1 MANVNYAVADN
12 WGSGFVGAMTVP
24 AGSAGLNGWTVEF
37 DAAFDIS
44 NIWGAEIVSHV
55 GDHYVIR
62 NMPWNAAVPA
72 NASASFG
79 FQAGP
84 GSAATSASGFTLN
97 GVGGDPAPV
106 LPAMSVADAAVAE
119 GDSGTSDLAF
129 TVSLSAPSSTPVTV
143 SYSTANGTA
152 TAGSDFTGTTGTL
165 TFAPGETSKVVHV
178 AVTGDTA
185 VEANETLSLVLS
197 APAGATLAHASAT
210 GTIQNNDTASGGGGT
225 GGGGT
230 GEGRVFSV
238 TTDGPDIV
246 GFDPAKDK
254 LDLGGVSVHNFIV
267 VDTPAGVGFMN
278 PWSGETAIV
287 QGVSLGQLTIDSFM
301 PIENNHLRQDLSGAL
316 AWEQGITGEPH
327 TVYARSHEIGQIDKV
342 AFDPA
347 TDVVDFRY
355 FGTREQIY
363 MVDSAEGVVISNS
376 GTGQALILLGVKVA
390 DLTIDNF
397 EFHFAQVRE
406 DRVALQLGFSSVPDS
421 QVLPQGVPIAGTD
434 EWPSHTGT
442 GTPPSGVQGETFTI
456 AWNYGSDAVLDF
468 NPASDKLDFGWFK
481 AYEFSIAQTPA
492 GLVITIEGNHQ
503 TYTLPGVTLSQIEMS
518 NIIALDTTARAEWQ
532 AAIDAAPP
540 APVLPVLNVA
550 DASIAEGDAG
560 TAMMMFTVTLSA
572 PSASQVSVSY
582 STLNGTA
589 TAGSDYASSVGTIV
603 FAPGETSKM
612 IHVPV
617 TGDTLTELNES
628 FSLHLSA
635 PLGATI
641 NDSSAVGTILNDDVD
656 TNPSAPPVISIADA
670 QVAEGDVGE
679 AHFMFMVTLD
689 KASTTPVTVHYA
701 TANGTATDG
710 SDYSGDSGTLTF
722 APGETSQMLHVH
734 VMGDT
739 AVEANETF
747 TVTLSDPTGATLG
760 DAVATGTILNDDS
773 APGTPPALSIAD
785 LAVTEGNGEHSHFVF
800 TVTLDKPATGPVSVQ
815 YATANGTASAGADY
829 VAGTGTVTFA
839 AGETSKTVHVDIV
852 GDTAVEGNE
861 TFSVTLSNPS
871 GATIADGTAIGTIL
885 DDDSAP
891 VMLPAISIGDLS
903 VAEGNGEHA
912 HFMFTVTLDKPAL
925 GPVTVQYATADG
937 TAVAGA
943 DYVAGTGTITFAAGE
958 TSKTVHVDIV
968 GDTVVE
974 ANETF
979 SVKLSSP
986 SGATLA
992 EDTAVGTILNDD
1004 VAPVVPPAVS
1014 IADATLAE
1022 GNGGTGQMS
1031 FTVTLDKA
1039 ATGPVSVQYATA
1051 NGTATAGS
1059 DYASKT
1065 GTVTFAAGETTKT
1078 IQIAVTGDTA
1088 VEANESFTV
1097 KLSNPTGLTI
1107 AAGTATGTIVNDDVA
1122 TPPAGS
1128 SGLDYVVN
1136 DNWGAGFVASMTVEA
1151 GPSALNGWTVEFDS
1165 AFTITNIWNAEIVSH
1180 VGSHYVVR
1188 NAAWNGTVGAG
1199 KEVAF
1204 GFQATAGAGGTA
1216 ATGFLVN
1223 GAPVGGDPVPVLP
1236 TLAVADAS
1244 VAEGHAGTSDLAFTV
1259 SLSAASSTPVTVAY
1273 ATANGTAS
1281 AGSDYAALAGTLTF
1295 APGETTK
1302 VVHVQVTGDT
1312 AVEANETLTLTLTNP
1327 TGATLAD
1334 ASATGT
1340 IVNDDVAPV
1349 PPVVSIADG
1358 TLTEG
1363 NAGTSDFAFTVTLD
1377 KAATGAVSVQY
1388 ATANGT
1394 ATAGSD
1400 YAATSGTVTFAAGET
1415 SKVVYIQVSG
1425 DTAVEA
1431 NETFTVK
1438 LSAPTGATLGHATA
1452 TGTIV
1457 NDDTAPP
1464 AHLPEISV
1472 SDASVVEGNPGSGGG
1487 GLDGWLSTSGNQIVD
1502 AAGNA
1507 VQIGG
1512 VNWFGFESDTMSPH
1526 GLWTRSY
1533 QDMMDQ
1539 MKDLGF
1545 NTIRLPFSTD
1555 MLHATSPANGI
1566 DYAKN
1571 PDLAGLAPLQVMD
1584 KIVDY
1589 ADAIGMKIILD
1600 HHRSDAGAG
1609 TSANGLWY
1617 DSTHSEAQW
1626 VSDWQMLAQRY
1637 AGDTAVI
1644 GADLHNEPYNGT
1656 WGGGGAN
1663 DWATAAERAGNAI
1676 GDVNSNWL
1684 IFVEGIGTYEGNNYW
1699 WGGNLMGV
1707 RDRPIELDV
1716 DNKLVYSAHD
1726 YPNSIYP
1733 QPWFSDPSYPA
1744 NLPEKFDQMWGY
1756 IYKENIAPVY
1766 IGEFGTKLTDP
1777 KDAPWLEA
1785 ITSYLGGDLDNNGT
1799 TDIAAGD
1806 KGVSWTY
1813 WSWNPNSGDTGGI
1826 LKDDWTSVNTNKLS
1840 YLEGIEYDFGDAG
1853 SGGAGAQAHA
1863 LFTVT
1868 LSEAATGPV
1877 TLDFHTVAD
1886 TAGAA
1891 DFTAVSGTLT
1901 FAAGEQT
1908 KIIAVPITA
1917 DRVAEADEH
1926 FSLVLSNPTG
1936 ATLAH
1941 ATGIGTIVNDDGATS
1956 TPPTT
1961 PTDPAPPSE
1970 PVHDTD
1976 LQALFSSVDS
1986 WGGGFNASIA
1996 IHNDGATAAHGW
2008 QLEINMPY
2016 EIENIWNAEI
2026 VSHDADGYVIRNAA
2040 WNGDI
2045 GHDGTVSFGFIGK
2058 GQLDAA
2064 HIDLLI

>member
-62 NMPWNAAVPA
+62 NVAWNASVPA

-79 FQAGP
+79 FQAEP

-106 LPAMSVADAAVAE
+106 LPALSVADAVVAE

-129 TVSLSAPSSTPVTV
+129 TVSLSAPSATPVTV
-143 SYSTANGTA
+143 SYSTASGTA
-152 TAGSDFTGTTGTL
+152 SAGSDFTAATGSL

-185 VEANETLSLVLS
+185 VEANETLSLTLS
-197 APAGATLAHASAT
+197 APAGATLADAAAT
-210 GTIQNNDTASGGGGT
+210 GTIQNNDTAPGGGET
-225 GGGGT
+225 GT
-230 GEGRVFSV
+230 GEGRVFAV
-238 TTDGPDIV
+238 TTSGADIV

-278 PWSGETAIV
+278 PWSGEMAIV

-301 PIENNHLRQDLSGAL
+301 PIENDHLRQDLSGAL
-316 AWEQGITGEPH
+316 AWEQGVTGEPN

-347 TDVVDFRY
+347 SDVVDFRY

-363 MVDSAEGVVISNS
+363 MVDSSEGVVISNS
-376 GTGQALILLGVKVA
+376 GTGQALILLNVKVA
-390 DLTIDNF
+390 DLTVENF

-406 DRVALQLGFSSVPDS
+406 DRVHQQLGFTTVPDS

-434 EWPSHTGT
+434 AWPSHTGT
-442 GTPPSGVQGETFTI
+442 GTPPSGQQGETFTI
-456 AWNYGSDAVLDF
+456 SWDYGAARVLDF
-468 NPASDKLDFGWFK
+468 DPATDKLDFGWFK
-481 AYEFSIAQTPA
+481 AHEFTIAETA
-492 GLVITIEGNHQ
+492 TGLVVSIEGNNQ
-503 TYTLPGVTLSQIEMS
+503 TYTLPGVTLSQLEIN
-518 NIIALDTTARAEWQ
+518 NIIALDTSARAEWQ

-550 DASIAEGDAG
+550 DASLVEGDAG
-560 TAMMMFTVTLSA
+560 TAVLMFTVTLSA
-572 PSASQVSVSY
+572 ASASQVSVSY

-589 TAGSDYASSVGTIV
+589 TAGADYASSVGTII

-617 TGDTLTELNES
+617 TGDTLSELNES

-635 PLGATI
+635 PVGAKI
-641 NDSSAVGTILNDDVD
+641 LDGSAVGTIVNDDVD
-656 TNPSAPPVISIADA
+656 ADPSAPPVISIADA
-670 QVAEGDVGE
+670 QVAEGDAGE

-689 KASTTPVTVHYA
+689 KASTTPVTVRYA
-701 TANGTATDG
+701 TANGSATDG
-710 SDYSGDSGTLTF
+710 SDYGGDSGTLTF
-722 APGETSQMLHVH
+722 APGETSQMVHVH
-734 VMGDT
+734 VTGDT

-747 TVTLSDPTGATLG
+747 TVTLSDVTGATLG

-785 LAVTEGNGEHSHFVF
+785 LAVSEGDGEHSHFVF

-815 YATANGTASAGADY
+815 YATANGTASAGSDY
-829 VAGTGTVTFA
+829 VAGAGTLTFA
-839 AGETSKTVHVDIV
+839 AGETSKTVHVDII
-852 GDTAVEGNE
+852 GDMVVEGNE

-871 GATIADGTAIGTIL
+871 GATIADGTAIGTLL

-891 VMLPAISIGDLS
+891 VVPPAVSIGDLT

-925 GPVTVQYATADG
+925 GPVTVQYATVDG
-937 TAVAGA
+937 TAVAGS
-943 DYVAGTGTITFAAGE
+943 DYVGGTGTVTFAAGE
-958 TSKTVHVDIV
+958 TSKTVHVDII
-968 GDTVVE
+968 GDTVAE

-979 SVKLSSP
+979 TVKLSNP
-986 SGATLA
+986 SGATLGD
-992 EDTAVGTILNDD
+992 DTAVGTILNDD
-1004 VAPVVPPAVS
+1004 AAPVVPPAVS
-1014 IADATLAE
+1014 IADVTLAE
-1022 GNGGTGQMS
+1022 GNSGTGQMS

-1039 ATGPVSVQYATA
+1039 PTGPVSVQYATA

-1065 GTVTFAAGETTKT
+1065 GTITFAAGETTKT

-1088 VEANESFTV
+1088 VEANETFTV
-1097 KLSNPTGLTI
+1097 KLSNPSGLTI
-1107 AAGTATGTIVNDDVA
+1107 ADGTATGTLTNDDVA

-1128 SGLDYVVN
+1128 AGLDYAVN
-1136 DNWGAGFVASMTVEA
+1136 DNWGSGFVASMTVEA
-1151 GPSALNGWTVEFDS
+1151 GASALNGWTVEFDS

-1204 GFQATAGAGGTA
+1204 GFQASTGAGGTA

-1223 GAPVGGDPVPVLP
+1223 GTPVGGDPAPVLP
-1236 TLAVADAS
+1236 TLAVGDAT
-1244 VAEGHAGTSDLAFTV
+1244 VTEGNAGTSDLAFAV
-1259 SLSAASSTPVTVAY
+1259 SLSAASATPVTVTY

-1281 AGSDYAALAGTLTF
+1281 AGADYAALTGTLTF
-1295 APGETTK
+1295 APGETSK
-1302 VVHVQVTGDT
+1302 VVHVQVSGDT
-1312 AVEANETLTLTLTNP
+1312 AVEGNETLTLNLTNP

-1334 ASATGT
+1334 ASGTGT
-1340 IVNDDVAPV
+1340 ILNDDVAPV

-1358 TLTEG
+1358 SLAEG
-1363 NAGTSDFAFTVTLD
+1363 NAGTSHFMFTVTLD
-1377 KAATGAVSVQY
+1377 KAAIGPVSVQY

-1400 YAATSGTVTFAAGET
+1400 YAAQTGTLTFLAGET
-1415 SKVVYIQVSG
+1415 SKVVHIQVTG
-1425 DTAVEA
+1425 DTLVEG

-1438 LSAPTGATLGHATA
+1438 LSAPTGASLGHATA

-1464 AHLPEISV
+1464 APVPEISV
-1472 SDASVVEGNPGSGGG
+1472 SDASVVEGNPGSAGG

-1502 AAGNA
+1502 ADGNS

-1526 GLWTRSY
+1526 GLWTRGY

-1545 NTIRLPFSTD
+1545 NTIRLPFSSD
-1555 MLHATSPANGI
+1555 MLHSTRQAGSI
-1566 DYAKN
+1566 DYSKN
-1571 PDLAGLAPLQVMD
+1571 PDLAGLTPLQVMD

-1589 ADAIGMKIILD
+1589 ADEIGMKIILD

-1617 DSTHSEAQW
+1617 DSSHSEAQW

-1663 DWATAAERAGNAI
+1663 DWAAAAERAGNAI

-1684 IFVEGIGTYEGNNYW
+1684 IFVEGIGSYEGNNYW

-1716 DNKLVYSAHD
+1716 ENKLVYSAHD

-1840 YLEGIEYDFGDAG
+1840 YLEGIEYDFGEAG
-1853 SGGAGAQAHA
+1853 SGGTGAQAHA

-1886 TAGAA
+1886 TAGAG

-1961 PTDPAPPSE
+1961 PTDPTTPSE

-1986 WGGGFNASIA
+1986 WGSGFNASIA
-1996 IHNDGATAAHGW
+1996 IHNDGAAAAHGW
-2008 QLEINMPY
+2008 QIEINMPY

-2045 GHDGTVSFGFIGK
+2045 GHDASVSFGFIGK

>member
-62 NMPWNAAVPA
+62 NLAWNASVPA

-79 FQAGP
+79 FQAEP

-97 GVGGDPAPV
+97 GAGGDPAPV
-106 LPAMSVADAAVAE
+106 LPALSVADAAVAE

-129 TVSLSAPSSTPVTV
+129 TVSLSAPSATPVTV
-143 SYSTANGTA
+143 SYSTAGGTA
-152 TAGSDFTGTTGTL
+152 TAGSDFTAATGTL

-178 AVTGDTA
+178 PVAGDMA
-185 VEANETLSLVLS
+185 VEANETLSLTLS

-210 GTIQNNDTASGGGGT
+210 GTITNND
-225 GGGGT
+225 
-230 GEGRVFSV
+230 
-238 TTDGPDIV
+238 
-246 GFDPAKDK
+246 
-254 LDLGGVSVHNFIV
+254 V
-267 VDTPAGVGFMN
+267 V
-278 PWSGETAIV
+278 
-287 QGVSLGQLTIDSFM
+287 
-301 PIENNHLRQDLSGAL
+301 
-316 AWEQGITGEPH
+316 
-327 TVYARSHEIGQIDKV
+327 
-342 AFDPA
+342 
-347 TDVVDFRY
+347 
-355 FGTREQIY
+355 
-363 MVDSAEGVVISNS
+363 
-376 GTGQALILLGVKVA
+376 
-390 DLTIDNF
+390 
-397 EFHFAQVRE
+397 
-406 DRVALQLGFSSVPDS
+406 
-421 QVLPQGVPIAGTD
+421 
-434 EWPSHTGT
+434 
-442 GTPPSGVQGETFTI
+442 
-456 AWNYGSDAVLDF
+456 
-468 NPASDKLDFGWFK
+468 
-481 AYEFSIAQTPA
+481 
-492 GLVITIEGNHQ
+492 
-503 TYTLPGVTLSQIEMS
+503 
-518 NIIALDTTARAEWQ
+518 
-532 AAIDAAPP
+532 
-540 APVLPVLNVA
+540 
-550 DASIAEGDAG
+550 
-560 TAMMMFTVTLSA
+560 
-572 PSASQVSVSY
+572 
-582 STLNGTA
+582 
-589 TAGSDYASSVGTIV
+589 
-603 FAPGETSKM
+603 
-612 IHVPV
+612 
-617 TGDTLTELNES
+617 
-628 FSLHLSA
+628 
-635 PLGATI
+635 
-641 NDSSAVGTILNDDVD
+641 
-656 TNPSAPPVISIADA
+656 
-670 QVAEGDVGE
+670 
-679 AHFMFMVTLD
+679 
-689 KASTTPVTVHYA
+689 
-701 TANGTATDG
+701 
-710 SDYSGDSGTLTF
+710 
-722 APGETSQMLHVH
+722 
-734 VMGDT
+734 
-739 AVEANETF
+739 
-747 TVTLSDPTGATLG
+747 
-760 DAVATGTILNDDS
+760 
-773 APGTPPALSIAD
+773 
-785 LAVTEGNGEHSHFVF
+785 
-800 TVTLDKPATGPVSVQ
+800 
-815 YATANGTASAGADY
+815 
-829 VAGTGTVTFA
+829 
-839 AGETSKTVHVDIV
+839 
-852 GDTAVEGNE
+852 
-861 TFSVTLSNPS
+861 
-871 GATIADGTAIGTIL
+871 
-885 DDDSAP
+885 
-891 VMLPAISIGDLS
+891 
-903 VAEGNGEHA
+903 
-912 HFMFTVTLDKPAL
+912 
-925 GPVTVQYATADG
+925 
-937 TAVAGA
+937 
-943 DYVAGTGTITFAAGE
+943 
-958 TSKTVHVDIV
+958 
-968 GDTVVE
+968 
-974 ANETF
+974 
-979 SVKLSSP
+979 
-986 SGATLA
+986 
-992 EDTAVGTILNDD
+992 
-1004 VAPVVPPAVS
+1004 
-1014 IADATLAE
+1014 
-1022 GNGGTGQMS
+1022 
-1031 FTVTLDKA
+1031 
-1039 ATGPVSVQYATA
+1039 
-1051 NGTATAGS
+1051 
-1059 DYASKT
+1059 
-1065 GTVTFAAGETTKT
+1065 
-1078 IQIAVTGDTA
+1078 
-1088 VEANESFTV
+1088 
-1097 KLSNPTGLTI
+1097 
-1107 AAGTATGTIVNDDVA
+1107 

-1128 SGLDYVVN
+1128 AGLDYAVK
-1136 DNWGAGFVASMTVEA
+1136 DDWGSGFVASMTVEA

-1180 VGSHYVVR
+1180 VGTHYVVR

-1204 GFQATAGAGGTA
+1204 GFQASAGAGGTS

-1223 GAPVGGDPVPVLP
+1223 GAPVGGDPAPVLP
-1236 TLAVADAS
+1236 TLAVADAT
-1244 VAEGHAGTSDLAFTV
+1244 VTEGNAGTSDLAFTV
-1259 SLSAASSTPVTVAY
+1259 SLSAASATPVTVTY

-1281 AGSDYAALAGTLTF
+1281 AGADFAALTGTLTF
-1295 APGETTK
+1295 APGETSK
-1302 VVHVQVTGDT
+1302 LVHVQVTGDT
-1312 AVEANETLTLTLTNP
+1312 AVETNETLSLNLANP

-1340 IVNDDVAPV
+1340 ILNDDVAPV
-1349 PPVVSIADG
+1349 PPVVSIADA
-1358 TLTEG
+1358 TLAEG

-1377 KAATGAVSVQY
+1377 KAATGLVSVQY
-1388 ATANGT
+1388 ATANGI
-1394 ATAGSD
+1394 ASAGSD
-1400 YAATSGTVTFAAGET
+1400 YAAQTGTLTFAAGET
-1415 SKVVYIQVSG
+1415 SKVVHIQVTG

-1452 TGTIV
+1452 TGTIL

-1464 AHLPEISV
+1464 AHVPEISV

-1487 GLDGWLSTSGNQIVD
+1487 EVDGWLSTSGNQIVD
-1502 AAGNA
+1502 ANGNS

-1526 GLWTRSY
+1526 GLWTRGY
-1533 QDMMDQ
+1533 KDMMNQ
-1539 MKDLGF
+1539 MEDLGF
-1545 NTIRLPFSTD
+1545 NTIRLPFSSD
-1555 MLHATSPANGI
+1555 MLHATSQANGI
-1566 DYAKN
+1566 DYSKN
-1571 PDLAGLAPLQVMD
+1571 PDLAGLTPLQVMD
-1584 KIVDY
+1584 KIVEY
-1589 ADAIGMKIILD
+1589 ADEIGMKIILD

-1609 TSANGLWY
+1609 TSSNGLWY
-1617 DSTHSEAQW
+1617 DSSHSEAQW

-1663 DWATAAERAGNAI
+1663 DWAAAAERAGNAI

-1716 DNKLVYSAHD
+1716 ENKLVYSAHD

-1826 LKDDWTSVNTNKLS
+1826 LKDDWRSVNTNKLS

-1853 SGGAGAQAHA
+1853 GGGADAGTQAHA

-1901 FAAGEQT
+1901 FAAGELT

-1941 ATGIGTIVNDDGATS
+1941 ATGIGTIVNDDGAA
-1956 TPPTT
+1956 PTT
-1961 PTDPAPPSE
+1961 PTEPTTPTTPTTPSE
-1970 PVHDTD
+1970 PVHDAD

-2008 QLEINMPY
+2008 QIEINMPY

-2045 GHDGTVSFGFIGK
+2045 AHDASVSFGFIGK